1 VAHSLAHFHRKTTH
15 KYIKYSWSSSYWPT
29 ASMSCSDSLFRLT
42 VAVRSPLALRRAR
55 PIPSRAPPCS
65 PRSNGASFIVLALV
79 VLALVVLTLVVLAL
93 IVCVVSSRVCCGAV
107 IVVRACVRA
116 CVCSFS
122 CVPADVI
129 VVVVVEVV
137 RKQDAKKVRRGCST
151 TFG

>member
-15 KYIKYSWSSSYWPT
+15 KYKKYTWSSSYWPT

-55 PIPSRAPPCS
+55 PFLSRAPPCS

-79 VLALVVLTLVVLAL
+79 VLVLTVF
-93 IVCVVSSRVCCGAV
+93 VVSSRVCCSAV
-107 IVVRACVRA
+107 IVVRA

-129 VVVVVEVV
+129 VVVVAVVEVV

>member
-15 KYIKYSWSSSYWPT
+15 KYKKYSRSSSYWPT
-29 ASMSCSDSLFRLT
+29 ASMSCSDSLFRLA
-42 VAVRSPLALRRAR
+42 VPVRSPLALRRAR
-55 PIPSRAPPCS
+55 PFPSCAPPSS

-79 VLALVVLTLVVLAL
+79 VLALTVF
-93 IVCVVSSRVCCGAV
+93 VVSSRVCCGAV
-107 IVVRACVRA
+107 IVVCA

-122 CVPADVI
+122 YVPADVI
-129 VVVVVEVV
+129 VVVAVVEVV

>member
-15 KYIKYSWSSSYWPT
+15 KYKKYSWSSSYWPT

-55 PIPSRAPPCS
+55 PFTSRAPPCS

-79 VLALVVLTLVVLAL
+79 VLALTVF
-93 IVCVVSSRVCCGAV
+93 VVSSRVCCGAV
-107 IVVRACVRA
+107 IVVCA

-122 CVPADVI
+122 YVPADVI
-129 VVVVVEVV
+129 VVVAVVEVV